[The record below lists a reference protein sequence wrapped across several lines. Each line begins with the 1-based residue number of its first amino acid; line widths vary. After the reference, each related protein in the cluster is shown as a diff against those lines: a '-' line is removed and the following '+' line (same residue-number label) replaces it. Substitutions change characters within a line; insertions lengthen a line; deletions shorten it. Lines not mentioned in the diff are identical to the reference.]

1 MMPLRSFAVRCVRT
15 WGAALSLPLVFSL
28 SGCATSQS
36 PDPLES
42 WNRGVFSF
50 NEGVDAHVL
59 KPLAEGYVKVTPSPV
74 QTGVRN
80 FFGNIDDVWSS
91 VNVSLK
97 WTLPEE
103 PALSEFDAH
112 YQSQKMQW
120 LGRCMAVINSGAA
133 STMRVAVNSTLG
145 LGGLID
151 LATPMRLDRYRE
163 DLGQTLGVW
172 GAPSGAYIVWPILGP
187 SSVRDSANLAS
198 SMTFSAT
205 TLVDGA
211 REDNLVRLLNG
222 VSTRAAFLQATD
234 LLDGVALDKYTFTR
248 DAYLQRRQSLIEE
261 GRPQPEEEEEAP
273 QPRYDLPESE
283 DGATPVVP
291 AASAA
296 SAP

>member
-80 FFGNIDDVWSS
+80 FFGNISDVWSS
-91 VNVSLK
+91 VNLF
-97 WTLPEE
+97 L
-103 PALSEFDAH
+103 
-112 YQSQKMQW
+112 Q
-120 LGRCMAVINSGAA
+120 GRFKEGAA

-151 LATPMRLDRYRE
+151 LATPMRLDRFNE

-172 GAPSGAYIVWPILGP
+172 GVSSGAYLVWPILGP
-187 SSVRDSANLAS
+187 STLRDSVTIVGN
-198 SMTFSAT
+198 TYFSAT
-205 TLVDGA
+205 T
-211 REDNLVRLLNG
+211 
-222 VSTRAAFLQATD
+222 
-234 LLDGVALDKYTFTR
+234 
-248 DAYLQRRQSLIEE
+248 
-261 GRPQPEEEEEAP
+261 
-273 QPRYDLPESE
+273 
-283 DGATPVVP
+283 
-291 AASAA
+291 
-296 SAP
+296 

>member
-91 VNVSLK
+91 VNLF
-97 WTLPEE
+97 L
-103 PALSEFDAH
+103 
-112 YQSQKMQW
+112 Q
-120 LGRCMAVINSGAA
+120 GRFKEGAA

-205 TLVDGA
+205 TLVDGSRAENSGEHSWHLA
-211 REDNLVRLLNG
+211 RYALVLAEEAAPGMRREQNALEVRVVCCLCQPRVEEELNELLSNG
-222 VSTRAAFLQATD
+222 GFVIKAS
-234 LLDGVALDKYTFTR
+234 ALDKPTV
-248 DAYLQRRQSLIEE
+248 ASKSPGQAQ
-261 GRPQPEEEEEAP
+261 
-273 QPRYDLPESE
+273 DLC
-283 DGATPVVP
+283 
-291 AASAA
+291 
-296 SAP
+296 

>member
-1 MMPLRSFAVRCVRT
+1 
-15 WGAALSLPLVFSL
+15 
-28 SGCATSQS
+28 
-36 PDPLES
+36 
-42 WNRGVFSF
+42 
-50 NEGVDAHVL
+50 
-59 KPLAEGYVKVTPSPV
+59 
-74 QTGVRN
+74 
-80 FFGNIDDVWSS
+80 
-91 VNVSLK
+91 
-97 WTLPEE
+97 
-103 PALSEFDAH
+103 
-112 YQSQKMQW
+112 
-120 LGRCMAVINSGAA
+120 
-133 STMRVAVNSTLG
+133 
-145 LGGLID
+145 
-151 LATPMRLDRYRE
+151 
-163 DLGQTLGVW
+163 
-172 GAPSGAYIVWPILGP
+172 
-187 SSVRDSANLAS
+187 
-198 SMTFSAT
+198 MTFSAT